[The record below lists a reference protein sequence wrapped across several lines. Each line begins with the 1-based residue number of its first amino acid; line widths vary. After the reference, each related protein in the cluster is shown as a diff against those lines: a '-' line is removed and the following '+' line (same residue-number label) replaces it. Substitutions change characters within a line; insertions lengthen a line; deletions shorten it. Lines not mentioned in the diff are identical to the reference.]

1 MEKIAISCMSGGYK
15 GAFIQGVLSSFEHA
29 HFFAEAYASC
39 SSSSLPAA
47 FASFREVSSLDLSL
61 WIEGKK
67 IASMTGHSQSNAIL
81 NSIAKLS
88 PVIKKILF
96 QPGCARYLVATS
108 YVKTQQAAL
117 ETQTEKAR
125 TLGRKLIVAAA
136 KKDSS
141 WKDEHLE
148 LHLFDTQSNDEEM
161 RLVERNYEDVAYA
174 TTRML
179 HAWHIPAYIN
189 NKPYIDGSYTTLCPV
204 FQLAFLQYTHI
215 VAVLTE
221 QGTVNLDFFSNT
233 PIPDK
238 ISNSSIMF
246 IKPDVDL
253 KEFGVDFFI
262 ATDEGIALAYQHGL
276 EKGKDFLDGL

>member
-1 MEKIAISCMSGGYK
+1 MRKIAISCMSGGYK
-15 GAFIQGVLSSFEHA
+15 GAFIQGVLVSLEHA

-47 FASFREVSSLDLSL
+47 FASFREASSLDLSL

-67 IASMTGHSQSNAIL
+67 IASMTGNSQSNAIL
-81 NSIAKLS
+81 NSIATLS
-88 PVIKKILF
+88 PFIKKNLF
-96 QPGCARYLVATS
+96 QPDSARYLVAAS

-117 ETQTEKAR
+117 ETQTERAR
-125 TLGRKLIVAAA
+125 GLGRKLLVAAA
-136 KKDSS
+136 RKDAS

-148 LHLFDTQSNDEEM
+148 LHLFDTRSKDEDMKLIETHF
-161 RLVERNYEDVAYA
+161 EEVAYA

-204 FQLAFLQYTHI
+204 FQLAVLQYTHI
-215 VAVLTE
+215 VAILTE

-233 PIPDK
+233 PIPEQ
-238 ISNSSIMF
+238 INSSSVLF

-253 KEFGVDFFI
+253 KTFGVDFFA

-276 EKGKDFLDGL
+276 KKGKEFIEGF